1 MEKVPFLKDLEKKTS
16 IKIPMLVAGTVVF
29 LALFMYLA
37 FGPGFLTNMVGFLY
51 PVYASIKAIESEIK
65 ADDTR
70 WLIYWVI
77 YAGFTLVEPFTDTI
91 IYWIPFYYAFKL
103 GFLVWLMLPNHNGA
117 ETIYLKVIKP
127 FVKKH
132 EAFFAE
138 SNEANAAASPSK
150 SD

>member
-1 MEKVPFLKDLEKKTS
+1 
-16 IKIPMLVAGTVVF
+16 MLVSGTVVF

-51 PVYASIKAIESEIK
+51 PVCASIKAIESETK

-77 YAGFTLVEPFTDTI
+77 YAGFTLAEPFTDTI

-103 GFLVWLMLPNHNGA
+103 GFLVWLMLPTHNGA

-132 EAFFAE
+132 EALFADE
-138 SNEANAAASPSK
+138 TIAGASPSK